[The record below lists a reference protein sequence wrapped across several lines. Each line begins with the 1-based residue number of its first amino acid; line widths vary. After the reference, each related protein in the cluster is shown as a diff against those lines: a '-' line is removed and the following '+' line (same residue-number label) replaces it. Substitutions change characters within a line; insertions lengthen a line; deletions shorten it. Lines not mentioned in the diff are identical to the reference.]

1 MPARVARG
9 DGSPGDAEAPP
20 VAFIPMP
27 DHDNTIAVKPGL
39 VIYPEDLHFDAI
51 RASGPGGQNVNKV
64 SSAVQLRFDVKAA
77 RLPIRVKDA
86 LLGTRDRR
94 LSDAG
99 VLVIK
104 AQRFR
109 TQSKNRV
116 DATERLVDIIKS
128 ATAEQ
133 KKRIASRPSRSSMER
148 VKKSKVISKK
158 KKDLRKKPKVDY

>member
-1 MPARVARG
+1 MSAQENA
-9 DGSPGDAEAPP
+9 
-20 VAFIPMP
+20 IP
-27 DHDNTIAVKPGL
+27 VKPGL
-39 VIYPEDLHFDAI
+39 VIYPDDLHFDAI

-64 SSAVQLRFDVKAA
+64 SSAVQLRFDVNAA
-77 RLPIRVKDA
+77 RLPRRVKDA
-86 LLGTRDRR
+86 LLATRDRR

-109 TQSKNRV
+109 TQSKNRM
-116 DATERLVDIIKS
+116 DATERLVDIVKS
-128 ATAEQ
+128 ATAVQ

-158 KKDLRKKPKVDY
+158 KKDLRKKPRVEY